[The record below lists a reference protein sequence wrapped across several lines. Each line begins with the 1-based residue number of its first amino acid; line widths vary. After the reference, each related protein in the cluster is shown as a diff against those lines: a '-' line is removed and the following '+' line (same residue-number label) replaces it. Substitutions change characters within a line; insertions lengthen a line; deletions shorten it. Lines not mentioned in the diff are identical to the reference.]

1 MQDVSLAVLMSCN
14 MLLCPLDRG
23 LHLVLL
29 LTAG

>member
-1 MQDVSLAVLMSCN
+1 MQDVLLAVLMPFN
-14 MLLCPLDRG
+14 LLLCPLDRG